1 MQLNN
6 VILSTPTTHKQN
18 SSPIYNLIGKDVD
31 NMSKH
36 TVFWDTALRFDH
48 HLLTQI
54 CIYVIVRTS
63 SYTNV
68 CEIAKLKRCDCH
80 FFKNKKMLL
89 LLAADFNDFVLI
101 YVIRTFNIPL
111 VTFLQCKI
119 TFWCLLNMGSFALM
133 INCTLHV

>member
-18 SSPIYNLIGKDVD
+18 SSPIYNLIGKDVN

-63 SYTNV
+63 NTIYV
-68 CEIAKLKRCDCH
+68 CEIAKLKRCDCY
-80 FFKNKKMLL
+80 FFKNEKD
-89 LLAADFNDFVLI
+89 AVIVSSWFIALI

-111 VTFLQCKI
+111 VTF
-119 TFWCLLNMGSFALM
+119 F
-133 INCTLHV
+133 TLKN

>member
-36 TVFWDTALRFDH
+36 TVFRDTALRFDH

-63 SYTNV
+63 NYTNV
-68 CEIAKLKRCDCH
+68 CEIAKLKRCDCK
-80 FFKNKKMLL
+80 FFLRIKN
-89 LLAADFNDFVLI
+89 A
-101 YVIRTFNIPL
+101 VI
-111 VTFLQCKI
+111 V
-119 TFWCLLNMGSFALM
+119 SS
-133 INCTLHV
+133 